1 VLEEALA
8 VSRALGDRAWEGR
21 ALNKLARLTF
31 YEGDLDA
38 ARALHEEAIATV
50 RPAGNAWDIAI
61 ALGDLGDVLHA
72 QGNDAEARRHYAE
85 SLRLWLELGDQRGV
99 AQGLEGFAILA
110 AADARTERAVRL
122 LGAARA
128 IRERITEPNSPSR
141 LAALERLLAAAHAD
155 LGPSYD
161 PAWNSGYAASP
172 VEAVAEAMAD
182 GETIR
187 AVGGT
192 REVAAV
198 AGPTGGPDAARS
210 STPPAEIV
218 QLTDREREVVELV
231 ANGLTNRRIADELI
245 VSERTV
251 EWHVSK
257 LLSRLGLQS
266 RAQLALWALDQGI
279 LTAE

>member
-1 VLEEALA
+1 M
-8 VSRALGDRAWEGR
+8 
-21 ALNKLARLTF
+21 NKLARLTF
-31 YEGDLDA
+31 YEGDLNA

-50 RPAGNAWDIAI
+50 RPAGNAWDVAI

-85 SLRLWLELGDQRGV
+85 SLRLWLELGDERGV

-110 AADARTERAVRL
+110 AADARMERAVRL
-122 LGAARA
+122 IGAARA

-141 LAALERLLAAAHAD
+141 RNALERLLAAAHAD
-155 LGPSYD
+155 LGPAYD
-161 PAWNSGYAASP
+161 PAWSSGSASSP
-172 VEAVAEAMAD
+172 AEAVAEAMAD
-182 GETIR
+182 GESLR
-187 AVGGT
+187 AVGGSRAVT
-192 REVAAV
+192 IVTGSFGGTDVAS
-198 AGPTGGPDAARS
+198 P
-210 STPPAEIV
+210 STAPAELV
-218 QLTDREREVVELV
+218 PLTDREREVVELI
-231 ANGLTNRRIADELI
+231 ANGLTNRRIADELV